1 MDIILRVS
9 YPLWA
14 LFVYEHFWMPFN
26 SRFALLAVSTA
37 CGRASLPLR
46 WHGFTTFP
54 FFISTIKLAVRGETM
69 ASCRAWAF
77 LRGEKKRIDYRPTE
91 RGLAV
96 VFALS
101 FAFLGRETRERE
113 GEGRK
118 KRARNGERFTW
129 LSRITASANR
139 LCWLRIR
146 NCFLLGGGGQV
157 EWLTTN
163 FLRQASHSP
172 VWSIRLSLGVLVLA
186 ISSRVH
192 HGSLF
197 RLGKSLVAA
206 RRWIPREF

>member
-1 MDIILRVS
+1 
-9 YPLWA
+9 
-14 LFVYEHFWMPFN
+14 MPFN

-101 FAFLGRETRERE
+101 FAFLGRETRERAR
-113 GEGRK
+113 GE
-118 KRARNGERFTW
+118 KRERGMENG
-129 LSRITASANR
+129 
-139 LCWLRIR
+139 
-146 NCFLLGGGGQV
+146 
-157 EWLTTN
+157 
-163 FLRQASHSP
+163 SP
-172 VWSIRLSLGVLVLA
+172 GSLG
-186 ISSRVH
+186 SQRVRIA
-192 HGSLF
+192 SVDCEF
-197 RLGKSLVAA
+197 VIVSCSEEEA
-206 RRWIPREF
+206 RWND